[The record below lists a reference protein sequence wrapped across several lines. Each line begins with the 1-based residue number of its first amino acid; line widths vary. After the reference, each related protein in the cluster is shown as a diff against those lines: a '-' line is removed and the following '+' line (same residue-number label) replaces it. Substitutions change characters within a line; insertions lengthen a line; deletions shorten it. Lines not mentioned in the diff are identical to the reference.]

1 MEHSDKDNG
10 KDQSQDFAADNSPAE
25 TFDVLFR
32 GEILPGSDR
41 EATREQVAKSFKLDK
56 AALDRLFSGSVISL
70 KRNIDREAA
79 ERIFQRLYSAGA
91 MAKIVPS
98 LSRQANTEKQPDKK
112 PFTLAPLGT
121 DVLEESAADAPAVS
135 VPGDHLDH
143 LIIEPVGSN
152 IIEESEREQIEPVA
166 VDTDHLSLD

>member
-10 KDQSQDFAADNSPAE
+10 KDQSQNLAAGDSPAE

-56 AALDRLFSGSVISL
+56 VDLDRLFSGSVISL
-70 KRNIDREAA
+70 KRNVDRETA

-98 LSRQANTEKQPDKK
+98 LSRQAITEQQPDNKA
-112 PFTLAPLGT
+112 FTLAPLGT
-121 DVLEESAADAPAVS
+121 DVLEDSATEETAIPVS
-135 VPGDHLDH
+135 LDHLDH

-152 IIEESEREQIEPVA
+152 IIEESEREKIEPLV